1 MDQQLA
7 AMTIDIAAEL
17 IHCVPPFQRSRRI
30 DVDPYL

>member
-17 IHCVPPFQRSRRI
+17 IRCVPPFQRSRRI
-30 DVDPYL
+30 GVDP